1 MPSSVSKRYS
11 LSIGTQGSS
20 WRRRA
25 SSSLRRVSS
34 FSALS
39 SFSPATSQSSRV
51 PVLWSSSFLSFLGRA
66 DPPLTQDHDCFVL
79 RGWPPLAFIELDVSR
94 TSKSTTSWRNSVY

>member
-1 MPSSVSKRYS
+1 MVDEELRACSEEIGEGRVALVRSLKRYS

-66 DPPLTQDHDCFVL
+66 DPATHAGP
-79 RGWPPLAFIELDVSR
+79 
-94 TSKSTTSWRNSVY
+94 